1 MRRIIVFVWV
11 LCVVVSFSAK
21 GNRVGDESKQ
31 FTIIGE
37 IKGLVPGD
45 TLSFE
50 KVILPYY
57 GEGNEK
63 AFQVI
68 VSEPDRFVYSGS
80 HPHTQYYSMTYKP
93 LVGKWR
99 GHSKVALPMIVDE
112 GELRITGVTE
122 HIYYCRLSSRL
133 YDEPLL
139 KEMLQLEDSVGMIR
153 AEYGKI
159 IDEAREAGDME
170 RAKEYTDKFNFFSR
184 DHQETYT
191 VLKQKKAELMEKNPY
206 SQWMI
211 VDLLQ
216 TVFYTPLEKLTA
228 YIENMEPEAA
238 ASFYGSLLKQE
249 VETMTKLAPGN
260 DAPDFTVTT
269 VDGKR
274 ITSANL
280 RGKYVLFYR
289 WGLCP
294 GSIMIDIQ
302 ITEFY
307 EKYKE
312 HLILIGMTD
321 DIESIRQ
328 LNETTKEEDELMGIK
343 LKPVFENMAAHPWPE
358 VELKGDN
365 HQITVDFAFAGLP
378 YFVLLSPEGKIL
390 ARDFHEAYGK
400 AKEIISAAFPD

>member
-11 LCVVVSFSAK
+11 LFVVVSFSAK
-21 GNRVGDESKQ
+21 GIRVGDESKQ

-57 GEGNEK
+57 GGENEK

-68 VSEPDRFVYSGS
+68 VSELDRFVYSGS
-80 HPHTQYYSMTYKP
+80 HPHTQYYYMTYKP

-99 GHSKVALPMIVDE
+99 GHSKVALTMIVDE
-112 GELRITGVTE
+112 GELRITGTTE
-122 HIYYCRLSSRL
+122 HIYYCRLHSRI

-139 KEMLQLEDSVGMIR
+139 KDMLQLDDSVGMLR

-170 RAKEYTDKFNFFSR
+170 RAKEYVNKFNFFSR

-191 VLKQKKAELMEKNPY
+191 ILKQKKAELMEKNPY

-216 TVFYTPLEKLTA
+216 RVFYTPLEDLTA
-228 YIENMEPEAA
+228 YMEKMEPEAA

-249 VETMTKLAPGN
+249 VETMTRLAPGN
-260 DAPDFTVTT
+260 DAPDFTLTT

-274 ITSANL
+274 ITSADL

-312 HLILIGMTD
+312 HLILIGITD

-328 LNETTKEEDELMGIK
+328 LNENTEEDDELMNIK
-343 LKPVFENMAAHPWPE
+343 LKPVLENMVAHPWPE

-390 ARDFHEAYGK
+390 VRNFSEAYYE
-400 AKEIISAAFPD
+400 AKKIISAAFPD